1 MQLPEPS
8 ADALAHS
15 VELLARIRSE
25 VRAEGWISF
34 ARYMERALYEPGLG
48 YYSGGSHK
56 FGEEGDFITAP
67 GLTPLFGQTLALQV
81 ADIMALSA
89 SHVLEVGAGTGM
101 LAADVLG
108 ELERLGQLPTHY
120 DILEL
125 SGELRARQQAT
136 LQEQVPHL
144 ADRVRWLD
152 FLPEAFAGVVLAN
165 EVLDVMPA
173 HLVVAKA
180 DGLYERGVAL
190 ADDDSLTWADHPLTG
205 RLAEAT
211 AALDLPQPAEG
222 EYLTEISLAAR
233 AWIAEWA
240 TRLRQGALLLIDY
253 GYPAAEFYLPS
264 RSRGT
269 LLCYYRHQAHGD
281 PFLWPGLN
289 DITAFVDFT
298 AVAEAGFEAG
308 LDVQGY
314 TTQAQFLFNCGV
326 LDCLARRGPQ
336 ESAGYIRAARAVQ
349 RLTAPQ
355 EMGELFKVLALSRGL
370 EGPLLGFARGDRL
383 HAL

>member
-15 VELLARIRSE
+15 AELLARIRSE
-25 VRAEGWISF
+25 VRTEGWVSF

-48 YYSGGSHK
+48 YYSGGSRK

-67 GLTPLFGQTLALQV
+67 GLTPLFGQTLARQV

-89 SHVLEVGAGTGM
+89 PHVLEVGAGTGM

-152 FLPEAFAGVVLAN
+152 TLPETFDGVVLAN

-190 ADDDSLTWADHPLTG
+190 ANDDSLTWADRPLAG
-205 RLAEAT
+205 RLAAAA
-211 AALDLPQPAEG
+211 AALDLPQPGEG

-269 LLCYYRHQAHGD
+269 LLCYYRHRAHDD
-281 PFLWPGLN
+281 PFRWPGLT
-289 DITAFVDFT
+289 DITVFVDFS
-298 AVAEAGFEAG
+298 ALADAAYDNG
-308 LDVQGY
+308 LDVLGY
-314 TTQAQFLFNCGV
+314 TTQAGFLFDCGI
-326 LDCLARRGPQ
+326 LERLAQRGDTT
-336 ESAGYIRAARAVQ
+336 SVDYIRAARAVH
-349 RLTAPQ
+349 RLTTAQ
-355 EMGELFKVLALSRGL
+355 EMGELFKVLAVGRDVAEPLRGFL
-370 EGPLLGFARGDRL
+370 RHDRRA
-383 HAL
+383 AL

>member
-25 VRAEGWISF
+25 VRTEGWISF

-48 YYSGGSHK
+48 YYSGGSRK

-67 GLTPLFGQTLALQV
+67 GLTPLFGQTLAQQV
-81 ADIMALSA
+81 ADIMVLSA
-89 SHVLEVGAGTGM
+89 PHVLEVGAGTGM

-125 SGELRARQQAT
+125 SGELRARQLAT

-152 FLPEAFAGVVLAN
+152 TLPETFDGVVLAN

-173 HLVVAKA
+173 HLVVAKG
-180 DGLYERGVAL
+180 DGLYERGIAL
-190 ADDDSLTWADHPLTG
+190 ADDDSLAWADRPLAG
-205 RLAEAT
+205 RLAEAA
-211 AALDLPQPAEG
+211 AALDLPQPEAG

-240 TRLRQGALLLIDY
+240 RRLRQGALLLIDY

-269 LLCYYRHQAHGD
+269 LLCYYRHRAHDD
-281 PFLWPGLN
+281 PFRWPGLT
-289 DITAFVDFT
+289 DITCHVDFT
-298 AVAEAGFEAG
+298 AIAQAG
-308 LDVQGY
+308 LDAGLDLAGY
-314 TTQAQFLFNCGV
+314 TSQAMFLMNCGIAQLLGR
-326 LDCLARRGPQ
+326 LDPEDIANYLPQ
-336 ESAGYIRAARAVQ
+336 STAVQ
-349 RLTAPQ
+349 KLLSPA
-355 EMGELFKVLALSRGL
+355 EMGELFKVIGFSRGL
-370 EGPLLGFARGDRL
+370 DAGWRGFAVGDRRRNL
-383 HAL
+383 